1 MSTYS
6 SFELHLT
13 KGATMKI
20 GMKSALIAS
29 ASIIA
34 LTGTMTFP
42 AAANASSTIT
52 LQVANDKST
61 WTSAFNAIGQ
71 VLAKDDGV
79 GWQAQPYPSTT
90 AFQGVVRAAA
100 TTSKAPPLFTWWS
113 GQQLVPL
120 VQAGALANLTP
131 YVKQWEAKYG
141 LNPDVENAYKVNG
154 QYYGAPLYTSDWV
167 MYYNKKDFAKYKLSV
182 PTTWTQL
189 MSDAATLKTNGI
201 APFAYYVD
209 DWAGFIWFE
218 QILLEQD
225 PTAYQQLVT
234 GKLSYTSAPVIAAM
248 NEWKKIADLGYF
260 SVPQDIDTALSTPVQ
275 FVNGSDAMLLIGSWE
290 EAGMVKAGM
299 VPGKGFG
306 AFIVPPINPAVG
318 WQAIFETGPMTVSAH
333 NSDEQAALKSL
344 NTFMEPSV
352 QSQWDK
358 LQDFVSAESAVPT
371 KDPTALAVA
380 AEIKTEH
387 VTLSNRYWE
396 ATPPQI
402 AVPVASDL
410 SKFILNP
417 NLSLMPFLKSL
428 QSVATSYWST
438 VKS

>member
-1 MSTYS
+1 
-6 SFELHLT
+6 
-13 KGATMKI
+13 MKI
-20 GMKSALIAS
+20 GMKSALVAS

-42 AAANASSTIT
+42 AAANASSTT
-52 LQVANDKST
+52 YLQVANDKSP
-61 WTSAFNAIGQ
+61 WTSAFNAIGK

-79 GWQAQPYPSTT
+79 GWQAEPYPSTT
-90 AFQGVVRAAA
+90 AFQGVVRASA

-141 LNPDVENAYKVNG
+141 LNPDVEDAYKVNG
-154 QYYGAPLYTSDWV
+154 QYYGAPLYTSNWV
-167 MYYNKKDFAKYKLSV
+167 MYYNKKDFAKYNLSV
-182 PTTWTQL
+182 PMTWGQL
-189 MSDAATLKTNGI
+189 MSDAATLKSHGI

-218 QILLEQD
+218 QILLEEN

-234 GKLSYTSAPVIAAM
+234 GKISYNSAPVVTAM

-260 SVPQDIDTALSTPVQ
+260 SIPQDIDTALSTPVQ
-275 FVNGSDAMLLIGSWE
+275 FANGSDAMLLIGSWE
-290 EAGMVKAGM
+290 EGTLTKAGM
-299 VPGKGFG
+299 VPGKDFG

-318 WQAIFETGPMTVSAH
+318 WNAIFETGPMTVSAH

-352 QSQWDK
+352 QAQWDK
-358 LQDFVSAESAVPT
+358 LQSFVSAESAVPT
-371 KDPTALAVA
+371 SDPTAISVA
-380 AEIKTEH
+380 NEIKAEKVHLT
-387 VTLSNRYWE
+387 NRYWE

-402 AVPVASDL
+402 AVPVSSDL

-417 NLSLMPFLKSL
+417 NLSLVPFLKTL